1 MTALR
6 SLGLAA
12 ALGMVALA
20 GTARASD
27 LPHRPE
33 PYAPP
38 AYQPTRTWTGA
49 YVGAHVGGG
58 FGQGGSVSTSGVVG
72 GIQGGYNYQIDRFV
86 LGGEADI
93 SASSVENKS
102 FTETVRNNWLGSV
115 RGRAGYL
122 VDPNIMVYGTVG
134 LGFGEVTN
142 QSPYGKVAD
151 TKLGWALGA
160 GAEYMMSPNIL
171 LRAEY
176 LYYSLGSSDY
186 PNSWGLTKIDNHVNV
201 IRAGA
206 SYKF

>member
-12 ALGMVALA
+12 VLGAA
-20 GTARASD
+20 GFVGIAQAAD
-27 LPHRPE
+27 LPSRRE

-38 AYQPTRTWTGA
+38 AYQPARTWTGA
-49 YVGAHVGGG
+49 YAGVHVGGG
-58 FGQGGSVSTSGVVG
+58 FGKGGSVSTSGVVG
-72 GIQGGYNYQIDRFV
+72 GVQGGYNYQIDRFV

-102 FTETVRNNWLGSV
+102 FTETVKNNWLGSA
-115 RGRAGYL
+115 RLRAGYL
-122 VDPNIMVYGTVG
+122 LDPNILVYGTGG

-142 QSPYGKVAD
+142 QSPYGKTAD

-160 GAEYMMSPNIL
+160 GGEYMMSPNIL

-176 LYYSLGSSDY
+176 LYYSLGSSDF
-186 PNSWGLTKIDNHVNV
+186 PNAWGPTKIDNHVNV
-201 IRAGA
+201 VRAGA